1 MLAPSRSLF
10 WKLFIPVGV
19 LLFLCALSAAVF
31 LPIVI
36 QRNAEQ
42 EAISAGQ
49 DTVRQFKALRKYYT
63 ENVITK
69 ILNNG
74 VLSVSS
80 EHQNNPKAVPLPATM
95 IHELSALLQ
104 NSGTAVK
111 LYSPYPFPNRKD
123 RVLDKFGEDAWAYF
137 QNNPNQTFFRTEA
150 LGEKTIVRV
159 AIADKMVDQACV
171 NCHNT
176 VMGSPKTDWK
186 LNDVRG
192 VLEVDSSKQ
201 LDSGHRIVTQVL
213 SALALLLLLIAI
225 FLRIFYQRN
234 IARPLNIA
242 LDAAR
247 ILTEGSEEKLLSL
260 EAIASGNLDQDIVL
274 TNAPKIDKENV
285 SDDEVGVLLKSI
297 IHMSEVQVALDQAFR
312 KMAVSLREG
321 RSIEAASDWL
331 KTSQN
336 DLNALMRGEI
346 QTAEL
351 ADKILCYL
359 VNRVGAAV
367 AALYLYDAVSK
378 ELHLV
383 ASYALIRR
391 KNLSIHFAL
400 GEGLIGQAAYERKTI
415 CLQNVPPD
423 YLPITSALGEAT
435 PRNIVAVPLLQGEH
449 LVGAME
455 IGAFKTFSDAELEL
469 LASTSEGIAIG
480 FGVNLS
486 RSQTQE
492 LLAQSQSQ
500 SEELRVQQEELQQSN
515 EELSERAEILER
527 QREQIRI
534 KNEEVE
540 TISREIQRK
549 ADQLEKASTY
559 KSEFLAN
566 MSHELRTP
574 LNSML
579 ILSGLLKENK
589 DVNLNQKQVEYAS
602 TINAAGKDLLHLI
615 NDILDL
621 SKVEA
626 GEIDLHYEE
635 VRLEDIYLPME
646 TMFRPLAEE
655 KGLSFILDVANGPQE
670 MNVDLARTQQVLK
683 NLLSNAIKFTMQ
695 GSVMLQIRCAS
706 ESENPLSSAAVAFS
720 VKDSG
725 IGIPADKQSLVFE
738 AFKQADGGINRKYGG
753 TGLGLSISRQLAFK
767 MNGDVTLSSVEDEGS
782 VFTLYLPLEP
792 PSVHAA
798 QNSGRLTSA
807 KPLTGS
813 EIQNL
818 VSRQSEKIKNVA
830 ANAVVSALPK
840 SSLEDDRASLKPA
853 DKCILIIEDD
863 AKFAKI
869 LMDFV
874 REQKFAALVANDG
887 ESGLALATHFLPS
900 AIILDVTLP
909 KMDGWSVMQ
918 SLKDNPGTRHI
929 PVHFITGVE
938 NRKTAMEMGAVG
950 FITKPISMEQ
960 LSEVFNTIENALANT
975 VKKLLIVED
984 NPIEV
989 KSLIE
994 LLSEKNIQIQ
1004 TAATGRQAIELL
1016 ATERFDCIVL
1026 DLGLSDM
1033 SGYEL
1038 LNHMQGMEGARQIPV
1053 IIHSGREL
1061 NHEDEREL
1069 RRFAESII
1077 IKGAKSP
1084 ERLLNE
1090 VSLFLHLVESKLP
1103 SDKQRMIRASLNQG
1117 SALEG
1122 KKILLVDD
1130 DMRNIFSLTALLTA
1144 RGIVVLEAENGKE
1157 ALKQLAA
1164 NPDVQ
1169 LVLMDIMMP
1178 EMDGYTAMREI
1189 RKDPLFHQLPIIAM
1203 TAKAMIGDHQK
1214 CLDAGASD
1222 YIAKPIDTE
1231 KLMSLLRVWACR
1243 RT

>member
-1 MLAPSRSLF
+1 MLAPSHSLF

-19 LLFLCALSAAVF
+19 LLFLSALSAAIF

-49 DTVRQFKALRKYYT
+49 DTVKQYKALRKYYT

-80 EHQNNPKAVPLPATM
+80 EHLNNPKAVPLPATM

-104 NSGTAVK
+104 NSGTALK

-123 RVLDKFGEDAWAYF
+123 RVMDKFGEDAWSFF

-150 LGEKTIVRV
+150 LGDKTIVRV
-159 AIADKMVDQACV
+159 AIADRMVDQACV
-171 NCHNT
+171 NCHNS
-176 VMGSPKTDWK
+176 VIGSPKTDWK

-285 SDDEVGVLLKSI
+285 SDDEVGVLLKSV

-312 KMAVSLREG
+312 KMAISLREG

-336 DLNALMRGEI
+336 DLNALMRGEH

-367 AALYLYDAVSK
+367 AALYLYDERSK
-378 ELHLV
+378 ELQLV

-391 KNLSIHFAL
+391 KNLSDHFAL
-400 GEGLIGQAAYERKTI
+400 GEGLIGQAAHERKTI
-415 CLQNVPPD
+415 CLENVPPD
-423 YLPITSALGEAT
+423 YLTITSALGEAT

-455 IGAFKTFSDAELEL
+455 IGAFKTFTDAELEL
-469 LASTSEGIAIG
+469 LETTSEGIAIG

-486 RSQTQE
+486 RNQTQE

-534 KNEEVE
+534 KNDEVE

-589 DVNLNQKQVEYAS
+589 DVNLNPKQVEYAS

-635 VRLEDIYLPME
+635 VRLQDIYLPME

-695 GSVMLQIRCAS
+695 GSVTLQIRFAS
-706 ESENPLSSAAVAFS
+706 ESENPLSNAAVAFS
-720 VKDSG
+720 VEDSG

-753 TGLGLSISRQLAFK
+753 TGLGLSISRQLAYK
-767 MNGDVTLSSVEDEGS
+767 MNGDVTLSSVEDKGS
-782 VFTLYLPLEP
+782 VFTLYLPLK
-792 PSVHAA
+792 PS
-798 QNSGRLTSA
+798 
-807 KPLTGS
+807 S
-813 EIQNL
+813 EQTHRQHIVVQKL
-818 VSRQSEKIKNVA
+818 VTTQSEKMKNA
-830 ANAVVSALPK
+830 SSPDVVTAFPK
-840 SSLEDDRASLKPA
+840 PDLDDDRANIKPG

-863 AKFAKI
+863 TKFAKI
-869 LMDFV
+869 LMNFV
-874 REQKFAALVANDG
+874 REKNFAALVANDG
-887 ESGLALATHFLPS
+887 ESGISLCTHFLPS

-909 KMDGWSVMQ
+909 KMDGWGVMQ
-918 SLKDNPGTRHI
+918 SLKDNPATRHI

-960 LSEVFNTIENALANT
+960 LSEVFNTIENSLAKT

-994 LLSEKNIQIQ
+994 LLSEKNILIQ
-1004 TAATGRQAIELL
+1004 TAATGQQAIQLL
-1016 ATERFDCIVL
+1016 STERFDCIVL

-1033 SGYEL
+1033 SGFDL
-1038 LNHMQGMEGARQIPV
+1038 LNHMQSMEGVRQIPV
-1053 IIHSGREL
+1053 IIHSGRDL
-1061 NHEDEREL
+1061 NREDEREL

-1103 SDKQRMIRASLNQG
+1103 SDKQRMIRASLNQE
-1117 SALEG
+1117 SVLEG
-1122 KKILLVDD
+1122 KKVLLVDD

-1144 RGIVVLEAENGKE
+1144 RGIVVLEAENGIE
-1157 ALKQLAA
+1157 ALRQLAA

-1203 TAKAMIGDHQK
+1203 TAKAMKGDHQK

-1231 KLMSLLRVWACR
+1231 KLMSLLRVWASR